1 MKEVYEALVLAV
13 DADSDLSTTFPNG
26 LFNDTGFDSQGLPV
40 LIVSGLSEVP
50 TYMTC
55 STSIDE
61 IRIQFTVFTTTD
73 SQCFDALG
81 YLKAEF
87 DEKTL
92 SMANTSC
99 IRMGRVAATPP
110 RKIDDAWRGTID
122 YLITKQDN
130 P

>member
-13 DADSDLSTTFPNG
+13 DADADLSTMFPSG
-26 LFNDTGFDSQGLPV
+26 LFNDTGFDNQGLPV

-55 STSIDE
+55 SPSIDE
-61 IRIQFTVFTTTD
+61 IRIQFTVFTSTD
-73 SQCFDALG
+73 SQCFDALSH
-81 YLKAEF
+81 LKAEF

-110 RKIDDAWRGTID
+110 RKIGDAWRGTID